1 MGFLGS
7 LFKKKDSAQAPKKN
21 AGAAVRWRVTK
32 VTKETPTTVSVEVD
46 GTLDFKPGQFVLLRP
61 TVDLPWRAYSFS
73 RAPGTPLRLTIKR
86 VPQGVVSTHLTTRLA
101 EGDTLE
107 VKGPYGQFVFPD
119 GFTHAVCVA
128 GGSGITPFLSM
139 LQALQAKGW
148 PAKVTLYDF
157 NRCQEEQILR
167 AELDALVGA
176 SGGKL
181 TVVHQLDD
189 AQGLP
194 TAERIE
200 GFLKAHQA
208 DVIAMCGPEPLM
220 DLTRACVNT
229 HFPGVK
235 VLEEKFTVAH
245 DVGGSGASHQ
255 VEVVMDG
262 KTRSFEVK
270 DGEHVLAAARKAGV
284 ELSAGC
290 EMGACGVCRVRVLSG
305 GIEIP
310 EDACLSDGEK
320 AEGYGLVCV
329 GKVKQNTRIE
339 PAP

>member
-7 LFKKKDSAQAPKKN
+7 LFKKKDAPAKSR
-21 AGAAVRWRVTK
+21 AATGTLRWRVTQ
-32 VTKETPTTVSVEVD
+32 VTRETPTTISFEVD

-73 RAPGTPLRLTIKR
+73 RAPGQPLRLTVKH
-86 VPQGVVSTHLTTRLA
+86 VPQGAVSTHLTSRLA
-101 EGDTLE
+101 AGDTVE
-107 VKGPYGQFVFPD
+107 VKGPYGQFIFPE

-128 GGSGITPFLSM
+128 GGSGITPFLAM
-139 LQALQAKGW
+139 LHALDARGW
-148 PAKVTLYDF
+148 PGKVTLYDF

-167 AELDALVGA
+167 AELDALV
-176 SGGKL
+176 SRSQGKL
-181 TVVHQLDD
+181 EVLHQLDD

-194 TAERIE
+194 TAERVQ
-200 GFLKAHQA
+200 GFLSALQP

-220 DLTRACVNT
+220 DLTRATVNT
-229 HFPGVK
+229 HFPGVR
-235 VLEEKFTVAH
+235 VLEEKFSVAH
-245 DVGGSGASHQ
+245 DGGGSGASHQ

-262 KTRSFEVK
+262 KARSFEVK
-270 DGEHVLAAARKAGV
+270 ENEHVLSAARKAGV

-290 EMGACGVCRVRVLSG
+290 EMGACGVCRVRVLAG

-320 AEGYGLVCV
+320 SEGYALVCV